1 VYLKIDHPNAGARC
15 IRNNAEHF
23 IITSHA
29 MLNLEAHSNARK
41 NNAPRASP
49 TQARECRQHNYDPSR
64 RLSLPESARHERS
77 ASPSMRTRR
86 NSSTLETRGL
96 AVDRKTGA
104 TTPPTQARECRQH
117 NYDPSRRLS
126 LPEST
131 RHERSASP
139 SMRARRSSSTLES
152 RGLAVDRKTGATTAV
167 ARRESLFSRAQSPM
181 PTWQPTHPVLLS
193 HLLAD
198 HHLASTSLPAT
209 CVTTISH
216 RESCKTASWPN
227 EVKAFQ
233 IKPPSTSPGPRPRR
247 SSPYTAFTTLL
258 ATEVALGA

>member
-1 VYLKIDHPNAGARC
+1 VYLKIDISKDSTSPNAEPRHIKKKSGYC
-15 IRNNAEHF
+15 V
-23 IITSHA
+23 ITSHA
-29 MLNLEAHSNARK
+29 MLNLEAHSNARVID
-41 NNAPRASP
+41 APRASP
-49 TQARECRQHNYDPSR
+49 TQARECRQHNYDPSV

-77 ASPSMRTRR
+77 ASPTMRNRR
-86 NSSTLETRGL
+86 N
-96 AVDRKTGA
+96 
-104 TTPPTQARECRQH
+104 
-117 NYDPSRRLS
+117 
-126 LPEST
+126 
-131 RHERSASP
+131 
-139 SMRARRSSSTLES
+139 SSTLES

-167 ARRESLFSRAQSPM
+167 ARKESLFSRAQSPM
-181 PTWQPTHPVLLS
+181 PTWQPTLPVLLS

-209 CVTTISH
+209 CVATTSR

-227 EVKAFQ
+227 EVKALQ